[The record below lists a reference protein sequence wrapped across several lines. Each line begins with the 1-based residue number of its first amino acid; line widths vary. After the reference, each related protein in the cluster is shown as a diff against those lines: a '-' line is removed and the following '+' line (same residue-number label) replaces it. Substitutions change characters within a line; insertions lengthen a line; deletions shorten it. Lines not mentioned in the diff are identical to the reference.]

1 MEAGHVV
8 IAGIWR
14 LRHFDVW
21 QRIFHRMTGIPP
33 SNWAMVGRWLL
44 RLLSG
49 DGLFQNDLAAQ
60 PAMPGELRAGWILHY
75 VVAVGYAAVF
85 AMTVQLGWLQA
96 DAVDGL
102 VFGIASV
109 AVPWFFFMPALGAGA
124 WRATR
129 RTARRLRD
137 GADDARAVRPFAGAR
152 LRRSVRLAPMPGAAK
167 RRQPD
172 AGAFEPAVG
181 GQALARHIA

>member
-8 IAGIWR
+8 IAGIGACVI
-14 LRHFDVW
+14 FDVW

-60 PAMPGELRAGWILHY
+60 PAMPGELRAGWVLHY

-85 AMTVQLGWLQA
+85 AMMAQLGWLQA
-96 DAVDGL
+96 DAFDGL

-109 AVPWFFFMPALGAGA
+109 AVPWFFFMPALGAGVMA
-124 WRATR
+124 RNTPNPPVACAT
-129 RTARRLRD
+129 ALMMHALF
-137 GADDARAVRPFAGAR
+137 GLSLGLGFAVLSG
-152 LRRSVRLAPMPGAAK
+152 
-167 RRQPD
+167 
-172 AGAFEPAVG
+172 
-181 GQALARHIA
+181 